1 MLKAVDESKNVV
13 VQIMKKQHKSVN
25 LADLLTSLMFH
36 FTDHQKIQVQLP
48 YFPKGFFRR
57 FTK

>member
-1 MLKAVDESKNVV
+1 MLKAVDESKSVV

-36 FTDHQKIQVQLP
+36 FTDRQKIQVQLP